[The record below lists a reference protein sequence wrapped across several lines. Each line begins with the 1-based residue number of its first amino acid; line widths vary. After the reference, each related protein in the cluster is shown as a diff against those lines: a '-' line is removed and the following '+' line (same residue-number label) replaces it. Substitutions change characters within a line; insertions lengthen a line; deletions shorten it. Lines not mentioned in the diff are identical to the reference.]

1 MWRLLVITLR
11 TTLLP
16 NNLLNCLFEDI
27 IAFKEVATKKVKTEP
42 YVHQRWLGLHY
53 GIFFRTRDASGTF
66 SYGIRFAFY
75 RQMRESEI
83 IASRFGR
90 VSGDFESVM
99 WEYCFVHEW
108 KFSDYRMYANACESK
123 YPECNKSRNIYE
135 PGKISSD
142 ANLGYNDLNIP
153 LEFPPVCSFLCFSNN
168 YEPGRVGIYTSVQCT
183 SHELPHLENPLVAR
197 Q

>member
-1 MWRLLVITLR
+1 MARFTLWDIFPYSWRIRDIFVRDSIC
-11 TTLLP
+11 LLP
-16 NNLLNCLFEDI
+16 
-27 IAFKEVATKKVKTEP
+27 T
-42 YVHQRWLGLHY
+42 
-53 GIFFRTRDASGTF
+53 DAW
-66 SYGIRFAFY
+66 
-75 RQMRESEI
+75 I

-153 LEFPPVCSFLCFSNN
+153 LKFPPVCSFLCFSNN